1 MNQAQTTATTEP
13 ASAEAQNPADSGVA
27 TVELETPI
35 KRGTT
40 EISTL
45 KLRKPNAGALRGV
58 NMAELL
64 QMNVTA
70 LQTVLPRITEP
81 TLARHEIDQLEP
93 PDLLNIGIEVAGFFA
108 TRAEKAQYRN
118 T

>member
-1 MNQAQTTATTEP
+1 MDNNTDTTTETAKP
-13 ASAEAQNPADSGVA
+13 QADSSVA
-27 TVELETPI
+27 TVPLESPI
-35 KRGTT
+35 KRGAT
-40 EISTL
+40 EIATL

-58 NMAELL
+58 SMAELL

-70 LQTVLPRITEP
+70 LQTLLPRISEP

-108 TRAEKAQYRN
+108 TRAEKAQYQN